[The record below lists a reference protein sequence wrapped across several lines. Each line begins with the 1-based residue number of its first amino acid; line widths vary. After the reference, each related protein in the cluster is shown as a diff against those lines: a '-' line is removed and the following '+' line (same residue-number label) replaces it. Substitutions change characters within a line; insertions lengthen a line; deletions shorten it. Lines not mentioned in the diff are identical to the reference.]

1 MTVKIKFV
9 DILRATLGF
18 RTGNESWIGVSP
30 DSNCYHIVSPV
41 DTQISKGVMA
51 CNRPTDGT
59 PFGGYRGWVYLRIPP
74 FFDGVPDAESARR
87 DHAVKV
93 SQELIKKLDR
103 YGIRSSVERENCHPR
118 KIQTV
123 NNNALVEQNLSCS
136 SCNKTWKILVD
147 CVKDPDLIFSAYL
160 PCVSDFVE
168 GSYVFQHGCKG
179 FVYIPASRFIR
190 RRNEGKNLANFNAC
204 PGYCY
209 YNDSIQECRASCEG
223 SPYRRLARRLYEKVS
238 YQRKKLND
246 NMRD

>member
-30 DSNCYHIVSPV
+30 DSNRYHIVSPV

-74 FFDGVPDAESARR
+74 FFDELQDAEVARR
-87 DHAVKV
+87 DHALKV
-93 SQELIKKLDR
+93 SQELIRKLDR
-103 YGIRSSVERENCHPR
+103 YGIRSSVEWEDHHP
-118 KIQTV
+118 KEIKTEP
-123 NNNALVEQNLSCS
+123 NTALVEQNLFCS
-136 SCNKTWKILVD
+136 SCDKTWKKLID
-147 CVKDPDLIFSAYL
+147 CVKDLDLIFLAYH

-168 GSYVFQHGCKG
+168 GSYVFQHICNGL
-179 FVYIPASRFIR
+179 VYIPVSRFVR
-190 RRNEGKNLANFNAC
+190 RSNEGKNLANLNAC
-204 PGYCY
+204 PGYCHY
-209 YNDSIQECRASCEG
+209 KDSIQECCASCEG

-238 YQRKKLND
+238 DQRKKFNH
-246 NMRD
+246 NIRD